1 MSTEQACHGS
11 AICSGSILLL
21 LQSTLMMALWRIVE
35 RESGSITI
43 DGIDTL
49 SIGLQDL
56 RTCLALVPQVISIIL
71 PMPMCYVM

>member
-1 MSTEQACHGS
+1 M
-11 AICSGSILLL
+11 L

-49 SIGLQDL
+49 TIGLQDL
-56 RTCLALVPQVISIIL
+56 RTCLALVPQVIFTCRFAISALPLSIKCQNS
-71 PMPMCYVM
+71 PMLYIVACL